1 MESMT
6 VTMEAVAQHGALTA
20 QRLDSALE
28 TIEKYEA
35 ERERDGKRFMNMAE
49 SRSVQGLKVL
59 SGDKDTFKTWHD
71 KLVNVMGVTMGREWR
86 NYMYLLSQKLDQDL
100 RITN

>member
-1 MESMT
+1 MVSTMESMT

-35 ERERDGKRFMNMAE
+35 ERERDGKRFVNMAE

-59 SGDKDTFKTWHD
+59 SGD
-71 KLVNVMGVTMGREWR
+71 
-86 NYMYLLSQKLDQDL
+86 
-100 RITN
+100 